1 MTRSLTIGDL
11 QKIVRRVDRNADIDK
26 PKVYVNVVEY
36 DVSMMYPSI
45 VLQWRIDPVHFDY
58 ESRQWIKHVRGLDLV
73 KTLSILW
80 GFLEG
85 YEKVKDRRDFVVS
98 FRTQSGSV
106 VRGGPY
112 YVATEILK
120 QFRLKSKELAK
131 KNPQMKPV
139 DNAVKAVLNSVAY
152 GIGSKKDSPMPLGS
166 PYFAYAIFY
175 GTAVAEFLI
184 IAILTAKW
192 KLDNIPCKP
201 VYGDTDSLYV
211 SCERLDED
219 VLKRVE
225 EDIRRAYAVFGF
237 DVKHEGTF
245 KLMIV
250 YKKKQ
255 YVLLSDSGI
264 VVKGG
269 GPKQYD
275 KFFLPAELSL
285 TDLFMQCSE
294 EEVRR
299 LAVDYVRSA
308 TLWELGARV
317 SKALYQF
324 ICMSEERV
332 KQKTRSELARRL
344 RIVTR
349 WDDVPECYALC
360 LNKTSLKSPVRLPL
374 YQYMLVDEPGGR
386 LTFEDTGGTE
396 IREAYGYMAVGIVAE
411 LYQPFRRGLAE
422 GLLIVDDT
430 VYLFRVPT
438 VWYVVR
444 PLYLARKTGLLRYV
458 GSGGGE
464 DGGQSLSGFEPGG
477 LELIEVGGG
486 GESEARSEKLVRI
499 RGDKTTIAGSLI
511 RRALFEYLEYDLRV
525 VEKLGGDR
533 ARRELEKLAYD
544 LIVTAW
550 KNLVQPAIRFLEENR
565 EKLGITYR
573 EIVEGLAEAERG

>member
-1 MTRSLTIGDL
+1 MSGGLGVGDL
-11 QKIVRRVDRNADIDK
+11 QRIVKRIDKNVDIDK
-26 PKVYVNVVEY
+26 PRIYVNVVEY
-36 DVSMMYPSI
+36 DVSMMYPTI

-58 ESRQWIKHVRGLDLV
+58 RSRHWIKHVGGLDFV

-85 YEKVKDRRDFVVS
+85 YGRVREKSDYVVS
-98 FRTQSGSV
+98 FRTQSGAV
-106 VRGGPY
+106 VKGGPY
-112 YVATEILK
+112 YVATEVLK

-131 KNPQMKPV
+131 KNPRMKPV

-152 GIGSKKDSPMPLGS
+152 GIGSKKDAPMPLGS

-184 IAILTAKW
+184 IALLTAKW
-192 KLDNIPCKP
+192 RLEGLPCKP

-211 SCERLDED
+211 SCEKLSED
-219 VLKRVE
+219 VLERVE
-225 EDIRRAYAVFGF
+225 EDIRKAYAVFGF

-255 YVLLSDSGI
+255 YVLISEEGI

-275 KFFLPAELSL
+275 KFFLPAEVSI
-285 TDLFMQCSE
+285 TDLFIHSSE
-294 EEVRR
+294 EEVKRF
-299 LAVDYVRSA
+299 AKEYVRDA

-349 WDDVPECYALC
+349 WEDVPECYALC

-374 YQYMLVDEPGGR
+374 YQYMLFSEPGGR
-386 LTFEDTGGTE
+386 LTFENTGGTE
-396 IREAYGYMAVGIVAE
+396 IREAYGYMAVGIAGE
-411 LYQPFRRGLAE
+411 LYQPFRRGVAE
-422 GLLIVDDT
+422 GLLIAEDT

-444 PLYLARKTGLLRYV
+444 PVYMARRVGLEKFV
-458 GSGGGE
+458 DVGGE
-464 DGGQSLSGFEPGG
+464 EKGYKSTMSFEAGGFE
-477 LELIEVGGG
+477 LIDLG
-486 GESEARSEKLVRI
+486 GEGASRGAGERLVRI
-499 RGDKTTIAGSLI
+499 RGDRTTVAGMLI
-511 RRALFEYLEYDLRV
+511 KRALFEHLEYDLRV

-533 ARRELEKLAYD
+533 ARRELESLAYN

-550 KNLVQPAIRFLEENR
+550 KNLVEPAVRFLEENKS
-565 EKLGITYR
+565 KLGITYR
-573 EIVEGLAEAERG
+573 EIVEGLMEAG